1 MGRCHKLH
9 MYGQDIFTRFGL
21 IKQLV
26 HGPLSDPAGT
36 LGGMS
41 TTPPPPGPRPAE
53 VVQAEIRA
61 LMQETGGW
69 LWGPTRARYEQLR
82 DEWVAAMRGE
92 VAAAA

>member
-1 MGRCHKLH
+1 

-36 LGGMS
+36 LGDMS
-41 TTPPPPGPRPAE
+41 TTPPPPGAPRSADA
-53 VVQAEIRA
+53 VQAEIRA

-69 LWGPTRARYEQLR
+69 LWGPTRDRYEQLR
-82 DEWVAAMRGE
+82 DEWVAAVRGG
-92 VAAAA
+92 VATAA